1 MYDVVMKLNRVV
13 IAISLLSLGCS
24 ISIPHLRSKPVTN
37 ELILSGG
44 IVVAGSSQSPL
55 PNHAIYIGDGVI
67 REVGP
72 SNAIRTK
79 HPKARVIDVT
89 GMTILPG
96 LTDAHAHLYG
106 LGLKLDI
113 ADLVGTTSMDEVVA
127 RVKQRADQT
136 PSGDWVQ
143 GRGWDQNH
151 WPDKQFPTAAQ
162 IDSAI
167 SDRPVWL
174 KRIDGHAGVAN
185 TAAMRAAG
193 VAAST
198 QDPAGGRII
207 RDSNG
212 NPTGV
217 FVDEAQQIIESKIPE
232 VSFALRKQRIR
243 HAAQVIAEN
252 GLTEIHD
259 AGADA
264 DTIRAVQ
271 QLIDE
276 KQFPIRVYTMVS
288 DEAKLLDEWFARK
301 PLIDY
306 GNHLTVRSVKVYAD
320 GALGSRGA
328 ALLAPYSD
336 DPNNRGLVLA
346 DTSHIA
352 DVAKRAI
359 AAGYQVN
366 THAIGD
372 RGVRDVIDGYE
383 QVGVTP
389 DKRFRIEHFQV
400 VAPSD
405 FARVARDGIIAS
417 MQPTHATSDM
427 GWAET
432 RVGPERI
439 RGAYAW
445 RTVLKSGGRLAF
457 GSDFPVEDVNP
468 WFGVYSAVTRQDHE
482 GKPVGGWYPEQRLT
496 LPEAIRGFTMDAA
509 YAAFEETSRGTIEA
523 GKIADFTIVDGDLY
537 SMPASN
543 LWKTNVRYTI
553 VGGDVVYQH

>member
-1 MYDVVMKLNRVV
+1 MKLIRTV
-13 IAISLLSLGCS
+13 IAISLLALGCS
-24 ISIPHLRSKPVTN
+24 LHVPHRRQTPVTN
-37 ELILSGG
+37 ELIISGG

-55 PNHAIYIGDGVI
+55 TDHAIYIGDGIVQ
-67 REVGP
+67 EVGP
-72 SNAIRTK
+72 ADAMRAK
-79 HPKARVIDVT
+79 HPSARVIDAK
-89 GMTILPG
+89 GMTVLPG
-96 LTDAHAHLYG
+96 LIDAHAHLYG

-113 ADLVGTTSMDEVVA
+113 ADLTGTTSMDEVVA
-127 RVKQRADQT
+127 RVKQRAEQT
-136 PSGDWVQ
+136 PPGDWVQ

-151 WPDKQFPTAAQ
+151 WPEKQFPTAAQ
-162 IDSAI
+162 IDAVI

-174 KRIDGHAGVAN
+174 KRVDGHAGVAN
-185 TAAMRAAG
+185 SAAMRAAG
-193 VAAST
+193 ITAAT
-198 QDPAGGRII
+198 QDPSGGRII
-207 RDSNG
+207 RDPNG
-212 NPTGV
+212 NPTGT
-217 FVDEAQQIIESKIPE
+217 FVDEAQQLIESKIPE
-232 VSFALRKQRIR
+232 VSFALRKQRVQR
-243 HAAQVIAEN
+243 AAQTIAAN

-264 DTIRAVQ
+264 ATIRAVQ
-271 QLIDE
+271 ELIDE

-288 DEAKLLDEWFARK
+288 DEPHLLDEWFARK

-306 GNHLTVRSVKVYAD
+306 GGRLTVRSIKVYAD

-328 ALLAPYSD
+328 ALLAPYDD
-336 DPNNRGLVLA
+336 DPNNRGLILA
-346 DTSHIA
+346 DTNHIA

-383 QVGVTP
+383 QAGVSP

-427 GWAET
+427 GWAEA
-432 RVGPERI
+432 RVGHERI

-445 RTVLKSGGRLAF
+445 RTVLRTGGRLAF

-468 WFGVYSAVTRQDHE
+468 WFGVYSAVTRQDHS
-482 GKPVGGWYPEQRLT
+482 GNPPDGWYPEQRLT

-509 YAAFEETSRGTIEA
+509 FAAFEETSRGTIER
-523 GKIADFTIVDGDLY
+523 GKLADFTILDGDLY
-537 SMPASN
+537 AMPASS

-553 VGGDVVYQH
+553 VGGEVVYSH